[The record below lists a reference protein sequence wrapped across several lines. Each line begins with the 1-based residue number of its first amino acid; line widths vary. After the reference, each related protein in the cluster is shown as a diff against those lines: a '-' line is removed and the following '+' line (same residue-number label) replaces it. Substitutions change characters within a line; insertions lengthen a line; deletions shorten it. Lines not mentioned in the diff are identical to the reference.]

1 MPSCRWFHRDLSGID
16 AEALLK
22 ARGVHGSFLARPSRK
37 NKGDFSLSVRVGEQ
51 VTHIRIQNTGDF
63 YDLYGGEK
71 FATLS
76 ELVEYYTQQQ
86 GSLQDKDG
94 TIIDLK
100 YPLNCSDPTTERW
113 YHGHLSGPAA
123 EALLQAKATPWTF
136 LVRESLSKP
145 GDFVLSILTDQPKS
159 GPGAALPGAT
169 SAPKERRKVTHVKV
183 MCEKGKYTIG
193 GPEMFGSLA
202 DLVEH
207 FKKAG
212 IEEVSGSYVYLRQPF
227 NATRVNAADIE
238 NRVQELNKRSQVE
251 EAAKGGFWEEFDS
264 LQKQDSKNL
273 YDRHEGQRPENK
285 SKNRYKN
292 ILPFDHSRV
301 ILQDRDVNVPG
312 ADYINANYIQNKLF
326 GPEESTKTYIAS
338 QGCLDATVNDFWQ
351 MIWQENSRIIV
362 MTTREVEKGRNKC
375 VPYWPEVRS
384 SKEYRPYL
392 VENVCEH
399 DALEYKLRHLR
410 LSPINNGEAVRDIWH
425 YQYLSWPDHGV
436 PSEPGGVLGFLDQVN
451 QKQESIPRAG
461 PIVVHCSAGIGRTGT
476 IIVIDMVMDMI
487 STKGLDCDIDIPKAI
502 QMVRAQRSGMV
513 QTEAQ
518 YKFIYMAISQFI
530 ETTKKKL
537 DVMQTQKGRPNE
549 SEYGNITYP
558 PAQKASH
565 TKASRKSSKQKE
577 ESSLYENLE
586 NTKGKKEERE
596 QRQFPPLGKEK
607 KLKGSLK
614 KK

>member
-1 MPSCRWFHRDLSGID
+1 MVWAG
-16 AEALLK
+16 
-22 ARGVHGSFLARPSRK
+22 
-37 NKGDFSLSVRVGEQ
+37 
-51 VTHIRIQNTGDF
+51 
-63 YDLYGGEK
+63 
-71 FATLS
+71 
-76 ELVEYYTQQQ
+76 
-86 GSLQDKDG
+86 
-94 TIIDLK
+94 
-100 YPLNCSDPTTERW
+100 W

-123 EALLQAKATPWTF
+123 EALLQAKAAPWTF

-145 GDFVLSILTDQPKS
+145 GDFVLSVLTDQSKS
-159 GPGAALPGAT
+159 GMEAASTGAAST
-169 SAPKERRKVTHVKV
+169 PKERRKVTHIKV
-183 MCEKGKYTIG
+183 MCERGTYTIG
-193 GPEMFGSLA
+193 GPERFGSLA
-202 DLVEH
+202 DLVDH
-207 FKKAG
+207 FKKTG

-238 NRVQELNKRSQVE
+238 NRVQELNKRSQSE

-312 ADYINANYIQNKLF
+312 ADYINANYIKNKLF
-326 GPEESTKTYIAS
+326 GPEGFSKNYIAS
-338 QGCLDATVNDFWQ
+338 QGCLDATTNDFWQ
-351 MIWQENSRIIV
+351 MMWQENSRIIV

-384 SKEYRPYL
+384 SKNYGPYV
-392 VENVCEH
+392 VENNGEH

-410 LSPINNGEAVRDIWH
+410 LSPVSNGEAVRDIWH

-451 QKQESIPRAG
+451 QKQESIPGAG

-487 STKGLDCDIDIPKAI
+487 SIKGLDCDIDIPKAI

-537 DVMQTQKGRPNE
+537 EIMQTQKGRLNE

-565 TKASRKSSKQKE
+565 TKASRQSSKHKE
-577 ESSLYENLE
+577 EPSLYENLE
-586 NTKGKKEERE
+586 NAKGKKEERE
-596 QRQFPPLGKEK
+596 HRQFFLGKEK

>member
-22 ARGVHGSFLARPSRK
+22 ARGIHGSFLARPSRK
-37 NKGDFSLSVRVGEQ
+37 NKGDFSLSVRIGDQ

-86 GSLQDKDG
+86 GCLQDKDG
-94 TIIDLK
+94 TIIDLR

-123 EALLQAKATPWTF
+123 ETLLQTKATPWTF

-145 GDFVLSILTDQPKS
+145 GDFVLSVLTDQPKS
-159 GPGAALPGAT
+159 GSDATPAGAT
-169 SAPKERRKVTHVKV
+169 NTPKEQFKVTHVKV

-193 GPEMFGSLA
+193 GLEKFSNLS
-202 DLVEH
+202 DLVDH

-212 IEEVSGSYVYLRQPF
+212 IEEASGSYVYLRQPF

-238 NRVQELNKRSQVE
+238 DRVQMLNKRSQIE

-264 LQKQDSKNL
+264 LQKQETKNL
-273 YDRHEGQRPENK
+273 HERTEGQRPENK
-285 SKNRYKN
+285 CKNRYKN
-292 ILPFDHSRV
+292 ILPFDRSRV
-301 ILQDRDVNVPG
+301 ILQDRDGNVAG
-312 ADYINANYIQNKLF
+312 SDYINANYIKNTMVS
-326 GPEESTKTYIAS
+326 PEECTKTYIAS

-351 MIWQENSRIIV
+351 MVWQENSRIIV

-375 VPYWPEVRS
+375 VPYWPEVGS
-384 SKEYRPYL
+384 SKEYRPYI
-392 VENVCEH
+392 VENVGEH
-399 DALEYKLRHLR
+399 DALEYKLRQLR
-410 LSPINNGEAVRDIWH
+410 ISPINNGEAVRDIWH

-436 PSEPGGVLGFLDQVN
+436 PSEPGGVLGFLDQIN
-451 QKQESIPRAG
+451 QKQESVPEAG
-461 PIVVHCSAGIGRTGT
+461 AIVVHCSAGIGRTGT
-476 IIVIDMVMDMI
+476 IIVIDMIVDMI
-487 STKGLDCDIDIPKAI
+487 STKGLDCDIDIPKVI
-502 QMVRAQRSGMV
+502 QMVRSQRSGMV

-518 YKFIYMAISQFI
+518 YKFIYMAICQFI

-537 DVMQTQKGRPNE
+537 DVMQSQKGRPNE

-558 PAQKASH
+558 PAQKTPHA
-565 TKASRKSSKQKE
+565 KASRKSSKQKE
-577 ESSLYENLE
+577 EPTLYENLD
-586 NTKGKKEERE
+586 KAKAKKEEKV
-596 QRQFPPLGKEK
+596 QKPLGKEK
-607 KLKGSLK
+607 KPKGSLK